1 MNLNRRSFM
10 QMLGLGGMGA
20 LATQAGASIPL
31 FGSDSQ
37 SSSLWTPGDRT
48 LLQGHWVLKQKR
60 LLERVPESEISP
72 RYQGNVGAR
81 VVGRLVRN
89 RTPQNIVASRTMTLT
104 SVAHS
109 VDGTVRDAHAAFYL
123 ASREL
128 RAQFAEKSLAFLS
141 DPGPIRRG
149 GSTLLTSQE
158 SRAVLSLVTIVKSE
172 IHARPLLAHPDEEE
186 PSPGAFEVACQY
198 EQYLVADEP
207 LSVLQTFESYSE
219 TGDYPVD
226 LPKDIDLGL
235 LLRADHI
242 LSHQGKGYS
251 SESVHRILRRL
262 VG

>member
-20 LATQAGASIPL
+20 LTTQVGASIPL

-37 SSSLWTPGDRT
+37 ASSLWTPGDRT

-60 LLERVPESEISP
+60 LLERVPESEIP
-72 RYQGNVGAR
+72 AHYQGNVDAR
-81 VVGRLVRN
+81 VVGRLVRH

-109 VDGTVRDAHAAFYL
+109 VDGSVRDAHAAFYL

-128 RAQFAEKSLAFLS
+128 RAQFAEKSLAFLN

-149 GSTLLTSQE
+149 GSTLLTASE
-158 SRAVLSLVTIVKSE
+158 VGAVLSLVTIVNSE
-172 IHARPLLAHPDEEE
+172 IHVRPLLAHPDDEE
-186 PSPGAFEVACQY
+186 PSPGAFEVACHY
-198 EQYLVADEP
+198 EQYVVADEP

-242 LSHQGKGYS
+242 LSHQAKGYS
-251 SESVHRILRRL
+251 SEGVHRILRRL

>member
-1 MNLNRRSFM
+1 M

-37 SSSLWTPGDRT
+37 PSSLWTPGDKT
-48 LLQGHWVLKQKR
+48 LLQGHWVLKQKQ
-60 LLERVPESEISP
+60 LLERVPESEIP
-72 RYQGNVGAR
+72 TQYKENPGAR
-81 VVGRLVRN
+81 VVGRLVRH
-89 RTPQNIVASRTMTLT
+89 RTPQNIVASRKCKLT
-104 SVAHS
+104 IPAHS

-141 DPGPIRRG
+141 DPGPIRLG
-149 GSTLLTSQE
+149 GSTLLTAPEVGS
-158 SRAVLSLVTIVKSE
+158 VLSLVTIVNSE
-172 IHARPLLAHPDEEE
+172 IHARPLIAHWDDEQ

-198 EQYLVADEP
+198 EQFVVADEP

-219 TGDYPVD
+219 IGDYPIE

-235 LLRADHI
+235 LIRADQI
-242 LSHQGKGYS
+242 LTSQARGYS
-251 SESVHRILRRL
+251 SDRVHRLLRRL

>member
-37 SSSLWTPGDRT
+37 SGSLWTPGDKT

-60 LLERVPESEISP
+60 LLERVPESEIPSQ
-72 RYQGNVGAR
+72 YQGNYGAR

-89 RTPQNIVASRTMTLT
+89 RTPKHIVASRKMTLT

-141 DPGPIRRG
+141 DPGPVMRG
-149 GSTLLTSQE
+149 CSPWLLAEERGS
-158 SRAVLSLVTIVKSE
+158 ALSLVTIVNSE
-172 IHARPLLAHPDEEE
+172 IHARPLCGHPDEVT

-198 EQYLVADEP
+198 EQFVVADEP

-219 TGDYPVD
+219 TGDYPID

-251 SESVHRILRRL
+251 SDSVHRILRRL